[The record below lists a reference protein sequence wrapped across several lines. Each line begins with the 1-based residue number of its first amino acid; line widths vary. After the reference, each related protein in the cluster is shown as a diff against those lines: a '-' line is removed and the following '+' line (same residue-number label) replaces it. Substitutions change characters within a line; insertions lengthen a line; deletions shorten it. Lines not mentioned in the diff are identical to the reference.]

1 MSRRAS
7 FCLFLGLLSLFLGL
21 SLGGRGAMSA
31 QQPAPPLVRENATI
45 RLAEHVWAIPD
56 FNAGA
61 VPNVGIIVGS
71 RATLVV
77 DTGLGPRNGAII
89 VHEMNRVSRNGDV
102 NVVMTHFH
110 PEHALGASA
119 FVGAKVVMARVQQ
132 QEMQELGAGMK
143 DFFAGRSSAMAG
155 LLAGVQYPKAD
166 ILFDTEHHLD
176 LGGVH
181 VRLFT
186 RATPLHTSG
195 DTLIWVQEDRVL
207 FAGDVV

>member
-61 VPNVGIIVGS
+61 V
-71 RATLVV
+71 
-77 DTGLGPRNGAII
+77 TGLGPRNGAII
-89 VHEMNRVSRNGDV
+89 VHAMNRVSRNGDV

-166 ILFDTEHHLD
+166 ILFDTEHH
-176 LGGVH
+176 
-181 VRLFT
+181 
-186 RATPLHTSG
+186 
-195 DTLIWVQEDRVL
+195 
-207 FAGDVV
+207 